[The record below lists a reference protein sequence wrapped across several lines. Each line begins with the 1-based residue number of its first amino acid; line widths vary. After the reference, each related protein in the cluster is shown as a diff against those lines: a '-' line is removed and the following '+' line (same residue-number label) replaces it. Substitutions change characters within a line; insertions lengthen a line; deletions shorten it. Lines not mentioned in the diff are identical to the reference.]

1 MTNTLPNFFILGA
14 AKAGT
19 TTLVDILR
27 QHPQAY
33 LPFDKEP
40 MFFSRDAF
48 YQNGLEWYCRT
59 YFKNAHAYPVRGE
72 ASPHYLYWADKVA
85 TRVKTVYDDQSV
97 RFIVILRHPVDRAYS
112 WYWNMVREGLEE
124 LPFEQALA
132 EEPDRLRKN
141 IDTFR
146 SLGSMRY
153 GYVFGSRYAAQIN
166 HFLDCFEPNRF
177 LFLIQDDLLQDFN
190 RVSQQL
196 FRFLDLEE
204 HVQVR
209 TSISNPASMPRS
221 RWFQRLLQGQSSM
234 KVLIKRFM
242 PRQMRYQTKRA
253 LLNANAVK
261 VDYPPMHIE
270 TRKKLQ
276 KQFQDDNRR
285 LSELIN
291 RDLSVWEQQ

>member
-48 YQNGLEWYCRT
+48 YQNGFEWYCRT
-59 YFKNAHAYPVRGE
+59 YFKNAHAYPARGE

-85 TRVKTVYDDQSV
+85 PRVKTAYDDHSV
-97 RFIVILRHPVDRAYS
+97 RFIVIMRHPVDRAYS
-112 WYWNMVREGLEE
+112 WYWNMVREGLED

-132 EEPDRLRKN
+132 EESARLTENRVA
-141 IDTFR
+141 FQ

-153 GYVFGSRYAAQIN
+153 GYVHGSRYAAQLN
-166 HFLDCFEPNRF
+166 PFLDCFERSRF
-177 LFLIQDDLLQDFN
+177 LFLLQDDLLEDFN

-221 RWFQRLLQGQSSM
+221 RWFQRLLQGPSAM
-234 KVLIKRFM
+234 KVLIKRLM
-242 PRQMRYQTKRA
+242 PRQMRYQAKRA
-253 LLNANAVK
+253 LLNVNAMK
-261 VDYPPMHIE
+261 MDYPPMHSE
-270 TRKKLQ
+270 TRKMLQ
-276 KQFQDDNRR
+276 NQFLDDNLR

-291 RDLSVWEQQ
+291 RDLSIWEQQ